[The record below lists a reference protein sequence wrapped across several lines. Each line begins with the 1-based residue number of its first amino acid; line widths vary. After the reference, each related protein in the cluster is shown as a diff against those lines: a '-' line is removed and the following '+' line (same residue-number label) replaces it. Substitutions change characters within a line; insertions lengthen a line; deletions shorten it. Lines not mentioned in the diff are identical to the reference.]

1 VFYFSSPD
9 LPSNRSS
16 LGGSNHTHSERG
28 TRRVPHRYFL
38 SLPPRI
44 EIRVSCA
51 PAAFLGSGSRFSG
64 SLSGIEPR
72 FPVTRY
78 YHGGPLPHRRRL
90 IGQKL
95 VRRVAGAGPAIRRF
109 AVVHPVSGTPVTRRS
124 PGRFRF
130 RRVRPSPRGFG
141 PLARISPRITT
152 VIRPNER
159 RVDRNWFNEPF
170 AVSAVHGRVL
180 GLAWLSLG
188 DEHTTTV
195 RIKRVS
201 LQTPAPAPLVRAH
214 RNSRTMGGPGA
225 GQAFFSRERAVFARD
240 RGLLGSCPG
249 PARTT
254 VRFTHGLGLFL
265 PRTGGL
271 HPRPGPFRVVK
282 RIALRGGRDSPFFSR
297 ERAVFARYRGLLGS
311 CPGPARTTVR
321 FTHGLGLFLPR
332 TGGLRPRPGPFRV
345 VKRIAIRGGRDSAF
359 FSRERAVS
367 PRTGA
372 F

>member
-1 VFYFSSPD
+1 MELELPRLLAPD

-16 LGGSNHTHSERG
+16 LGGSNRTHSERG

-78 YHGGPLPHRRRL
+78 YHGGPLPHRRQL

-109 AVVHPVSGTPVTRRS
+109 AVVHPVSGTPVSRRS

-201 LQTPAPAPLVRAH
+201 LRTPAPDP
-214 RNSRTMGGPGA
+214 SRGSGRGA
-225 GQAFFSRERAVFARD
+225 GRTFFSHPGR
-240 RGLLGSCPG
+240 SCPG
-249 PARTT
+249 PGQFWVVPGT
-254 VRFTHGLGLFL
+254 
-265 PRTGGL
+265 
-271 HPRPGPFRVVK
+271 GPF
-282 RIALRGGRDSPFFSR
+282 SP
-297 ERAVFARYRGLLGS
+297 
-311 CPGPARTTVR
+311 
-321 FTHGLGLFLPR
+321 
-332 TGGLRPRPGPFRV
+332 TG
-345 VKRIAIRGGRDSAF
+345 
-359 FSRERAVS
+359 AVS
-367 PRTGA
+367 SGTGA
-372 F
+372 V